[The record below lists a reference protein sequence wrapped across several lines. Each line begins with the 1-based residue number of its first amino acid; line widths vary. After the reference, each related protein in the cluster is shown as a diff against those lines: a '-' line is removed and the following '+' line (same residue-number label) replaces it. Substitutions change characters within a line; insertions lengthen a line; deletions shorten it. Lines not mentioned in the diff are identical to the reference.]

1 MIALKNELKIS
12 NESSGFIKG
21 NFFVNASF
29 AVFITYLCMYAF
41 RKPFTAATFEDKQ
54 FMGVDYKIALI
65 ILQLIGY
72 TVSKFIGIKIISELK
87 SSNRLIILMALLF
100 FALISLFLF
109 AITPYP
115 FNAIFMFIN
124 GLPLGMIWGVVF
136 GFIEGRKSTELLG
149 AIMASSFIVS
159 SGLVKS
165 TGRLVLDIF
174 NTSESWMPFVT
185 AIIYIPILLLGIL
198 LLRRIPAPS
207 DQDQLLR
214 TSRVPMSGR
223 DRLIFIKLFAPGII
237 FSILI
242 YVALTIFRDIRD
254 NFAVEFWN
262 SMGFMQTP
270 VLLAFSEIPIALTV
284 MTIISSMI
292 LIKNNKIAFYSIFYI
307 TITSGLLL
315 ILATLLFYNG
325 QLNGILWMILAG
337 FAMYLPYIGY
347 HTLFFERWIAH
358 FKYESNTGFLMSMAD
373 TAGYF
378 GSTILLL
385 FKNFATPNISW
396 VIFFEVTGIVTG
408 ILLLLLT
415 VLNFYSFKHIEKNLI
430 NN

>member
-1 MIALKNELKIS
+1 MLSET
-12 NESSGFIKG
+12 SGVKKG

-54 FMGVDYKIALI
+54 FMGVDFKIALI

-87 SSNRLIILMALLF
+87 PANRLVVLLALLF
-100 FALISLFLF
+100 LALISLFLF
-109 AITPYP
+109 GITPYP
-115 FNAIFMFIN
+115 YNAVFMFIN

-165 TGRLVLDIF
+165 SGKLVLDIF
-174 NTSESWMPFVT
+174 NTSESWMPFIT
-185 AIIYIPILLLGIL
+185 ALFYIPILLLGIL
-198 LLRRIPAPS
+198 LLKRIPAPS
-207 DQDQLLR
+207 EHDQLLR
-214 TSRVPMSGR
+214 TTRIPMSGKER
-223 DRLIFIKLFAPGII
+223 FIFIQQFAPGII
-237 FSILI
+237 ISVLI
-242 YVALTIFRDIRD
+242 YIALTIFRDIRD

-262 SMGFMQTP
+262 SMGYTHTP
-270 VLLAFSEIPIALTV
+270 MLLAFSEIPIALIV
-284 MTIISSMI
+284 MIIISSMI

-307 TITSGLLL
+307 TFFSGILMLLS
-315 ILATLLFYNG
+315 TLLFYNG
-325 QLNGILWMILAG
+325 YLDGISWMITAG

-358 FKYESNTGFLMSMAD
+358 FKYKSNAGFLMSMAD

-378 GSTILLL
+378 GSTVLLL
-385 FKNFATPNISW
+385 FKNLATPNIGW
-396 VIFFEVTGIVTG
+396 VRFFEITGFVTGIF
-408 ILLLLLT
+408 LLLLT
-415 VLNFYSFKHIEKNLI
+415 VINFYSFKHIEKKLI
-430 NN
+430 KN